1 MDFNHLIPHFKLS
14 QPLEY
19 IHITQPFGANEVPYY
34 AEQGFKGHTGNDYR
48 AETGTPFF
56 AVIDGICLKSGQDSQ
71 QGRYVI
77 IESEVKAIDGKSY
90 KIQVLYYHIQ
100 QWEVMAGEKVY
111 RGQRL
116 GTTDNTGRY
125 TTAPHLHLT
134 LTPLW
139 LENGIWSKDYNN
151 GYRGS
156 INPQPFF
163 TYMGQQHNPYGLP
176 QNTLVQLTEGIGGF
190 ALFAQDKDG
199 NDRFFIDDLA
209 KIQASWLV
217 RNKGDIKGKTL
228 AIAQVVW
235 NAYKPIWRN
244 LKNEPVV

>member
-1 MDFNHLIPHFKLS
+1 MEFNHLIPHFKLS

-34 AEQGFKGHTGNDYR
+34 AEQGLKGHTGNDYR

-56 AVIDGICLKSGQDSQ
+56 AVIDGVCKSSGQDSQ

-77 IESEVKAIDGKSY
+77 IESEVKVIDGKSY

-100 QWEVMAGEKVY
+100 QWEVLAGEKVY

-139 LENGIWSKDYNN
+139 LEGGIWRKDYNN
-151 GYRGS
+151 GYRGA
-156 INPQPFF
+156 IDPQPFM
-163 TYMGQQHNPYGLP
+163 TYQADIVNPYSFSPNVLI
-176 QNTLVQLTEGIGGF
+176 QLVEGVGGF
-190 ALFAQDKDG
+190 GFWSGEKFYVDSLDK
-199 NDRFFIDDLA
+199 IL
-209 KIQASWLV
+209 ASWFV

-228 AIAQVVW
+228 AISNDIW
-235 NAYKPIWRN
+235 ISYKKYN
-244 LKNEPVV
+244 LMNQPL